1 MHNIPFGMM
10 NKVYKIFLEK
20 SPGEIIEVD
29 VDKDGARWSPF
40 LRVKIWVDITKP
52 LVRVV

>member
-1 MHNIPFGMM
+1 MM
-10 NKVYKIFLEK
+10 NKIYGKFLEK
-20 SPGEIIEVD
+20 SLGEIIEVD

-40 LRVKIWVDITKP
+40 LWVKIWVDITKP